1 MGGVP
6 DAARGRFRR
15 NIPDP
20 IPVVAL
26 WLLADDRRLPHAVA
40 AIAIRG
46 LIAHA
51 ISAAIDAY
59 YERGGS
65 EAFLFDP
72 TLLLITLAD
81 FEAAMKRGH
90 AADVIDRVQSNDHS
104 SVFSS
109 AFTLR

>member
-1 MGGVP
+1 MP
-6 DAARGRFRR
+6 DAVRGRFRR

-26 WLLADDRRLPHAVA
+26 WLLADDRRVLHTVA

-46 LIAHA
+46 LSAHA
-51 ISAAIDAY
+51 ISVAIDAY
-59 YERGGS
+59 YERGGF
-65 EAFLFDP
+65 EAFPLDP

-90 AADVIDRVQSNDHS
+90 AADVIDRVQSNDRS